1 MVVLRVV
8 GAVLAVLIIGSTL
21 ISVLRSLI
29 IPRASLGR
37 IGRTV
42 DTVVDR
48 AFALATRRMTDY
60 EDRDTVLAGQAAA
73 YLLLL
78 LIVWL
83 GGFEVGFALLL
94 WPATHHIGAAFRES
108 GSSMFTLGF
117 DAPSGS
123 GSSAIDVVAAALGL
137 FVIAAQ
143 IGYLPT
149 LYAAF
154 NRRETDVTLLGSRA
168 GSPPWG
174 PELLARTKWG
184 IYGDRDDL
192 PALYSTWER
201 WAADVAESHSNYPV
215 LMRFRSPQPM
225 SSWLIGLL
233 AVMDSAALLLAVA
246 PSRDRL
252 EPRLCLRMGFTALR
266 QMGRSV
272 GVPIDYDPD
281 PDADIQLSFE
291 EFEAGVQRLIDVGF
305 DIERTT
311 AEAWPHFRGWR
322 ANYESIAYTLAYA
335 TDAVPALW
343 SGPRRFAYQPIATIR
358 PPNRL
363 PSTADNSDSPKF
375 G

>member
-1 MVVLRVV
+1 MTVLRAGGV
-8 GAVLAVLIIGSTL
+8 VLAVLIIGSTL
-21 ISVLRSLI
+21 ISVMRALI

-37 IGRTV
+37 IGRVV
-42 DTVVDR
+42 DTVVDKV
-48 AFALATRRMTDY
+48 FAMSTHWTTEY
-60 EDRDTVLAGQAAA
+60 EERDTVLAGQAAA
-73 YLLLL
+73 YLLCL

-83 GGFEVGFALLL
+83 AGFEIGFGLLL
-94 WPATHHIGAAFRES
+94 WPSTHSIGAAFRES

-117 DAPSGS
+117 LAPSGG
-123 GSSAIDVVAAALGL
+123 GSTAIDVVAAGLGL

-192 PALYSTWER
+192 PEFYMTWER

-215 LMRFRSPQPM
+215 LMRFRSPQPL
-225 SSWLIGLL
+225 SSWLIGML
-233 AVMDSAALLLAVA
+233 AVMDSAALLLALA
-246 PSRDRL
+246 PSRDRI

-266 QMGRSV
+266 QMARAV
-272 GVPIDYDPD
+272 RIPVVEDPD
-281 PDADIQLSFE
+281 PDADIELSFE
-291 EFEAGVQRLIDVGF
+291 QFEAGVQRLIDVGF
-305 DIERTT
+305 EVERT
-311 AEAWPHFRGWR
+311 AAQAWPHFRGWR
-322 ANYESIAYTLAYA
+322 ANYESIAYALAYR

-343 SGPRRFAYQPIATIR
+343 AGPRRWAHEPIAPLR
-358 PPNRL
+358 PPNRQ
-363 PSTADNSDSPKF
+363 PGAKTV
-375 G
+375 

>member
-1 MVVLRVV
+1 MNAMTVVRAIGVVLAILV
-8 GAVLAVLIIGSTL
+8 IGSTL
-21 ISVLRSLI
+21 VSVMRSLI
-29 IPRASLGR
+29 IPRASLGH
-37 IGRTV
+37 IGRAV
-42 DTVVDR
+42 DTVVDKV
-48 AFALATRRMTDY
+48 FVLATHRMTNY

-73 YLLLL
+73 YLLCL

-83 GGFEVGFALLL
+83 GSFTIGFALLL
-94 WPATHHIGAAFRES
+94 WPSTHNIGAAFRES

-117 DAPSGS
+117 DAPSGT
-123 GSSAIDVVAAALGL
+123 GTTAIDVVAAGLGL
-137 FVIAAQ
+137 FVVAAQ

-154 NRRETDVTLLGSRA
+154 NRRETDVTLLGARA

-174 PELLARTKWG
+174 PELLSRTKWG

-192 PALYSTWER
+192 PDLYSTWER

-215 LMRFRSPQPM
+215 LMRFRSPQPL

-266 QMGRSV
+266 QMASAV
-272 GVPIDYDPD
+272 GIPVNEDPD
-281 PDADIQLSFE
+281 PDAEIQLTYE
-291 EFEAGVQRLIDVGF
+291 QFEAGVQRLLDVGF
-305 DIERTT
+305 EVERTT

-343 SGPRRFAYQPIATIR
+343 AGPRRWAHEPMAPLR
-358 PPNRL
+358 PPNRR
-363 PSTADNSDSPKF
+363 PGGEAAV
-375 G
+375 